1 MYKNNRGIGPVTV
14 LIAAT
19 VGLSSASIIAGESYP
34 DASPSVSVRTYAG
47 GHTPERLQ
55 RLRSTCH
62 RNRVTWSGGIA
73 RRGPDRISPRPI
85 RTRWQ
90 RAGESRILCAGG
102 NTFSQRRVADQPW
115 LR

>member
-1 MYKNNRGIGPVTV
+1 MYKNNHGICPVTV
-14 LIAAT
+14 VIAAT
-19 VGLSSASIIAGESYP
+19 LGLNSASATGGEWYP
-34 DASPSVSVRTYAG
+34 DASPSISVRTYADG
-47 GHTPERLQ
+47 YDSDTLQ

-62 RNRVTWSGGIA
+62 RYRVTWSGGIA
-73 RRGPDRISPRPI
+73 RRGPDRISPRPV

-90 RAGESRILCAGG
+90 RAGETRILCAGG